1 LNNIG
6 GAAVAASVRC
16 AGHLEERQLA
26 VTETLDRATTR
37 RVQVANLPPGDS
49 GRGIAR
55 LPAKL
60 MKELA
65 LSEGDTIEIV
75 GKRSTAAR
83 AIRPYAADVGLD
95 IVRLDGL
102 QRANAGIGSGDFVKI
117 RKVKSKPATRVVFA
131 PAQDNVRLQ
140 GSTEAL
146 KRTFAG
152 RPLTEG
158 DVVATAG
165 HRRVDA
171 DVPDPVRQL
180 LNAPAF
186 ALQEVRMLVVSA
198 SPKGVVHIDSAT
210 AVELLADHNAK
221 PGERRADVTYDDLGG
236 MRDTI
241 DGLREMVELPL
252 RHPELFHRLGVD
264 PPKGVLLHGPPG
276 TGKTRLARAVA
287 NESSAQ
293 FFHIA
298 GPEIMGAAY
307 GESERKL
314 RELFEA
320 AAAAAPSI
328 IFIDEVDSIAPK
340 RGQVSGEAEKR
351 LVAQLLSLMDGIE
364 PRQNLVVIAA
374 TNRPEAIDEALR
386 RPGRFDRE
394 IVVGVP
400 DEQGRREVLEIHTR
414 GMPLAGDVDIAELAR
429 RTYGFV
435 GADLAALTREAAME
449 AVRRI
454 MPRINPEEDT
464 IPTEILDALSVDAKD
479 FDNALKR
486 VQPSAMREVMVE
498 APTIRWADIGG
509 LDEAQ
514 EKLREGIE
522 LPLKHPE
529 AFRRIGIRP
538 AKGFLLYGPPG
549 TGKTLLAKA
558 AARESRANFIATKSS
573 DLLSKWY
580 GESEQQIARLF
591 ARARQVAPTV
601 IFIDEIDSLVPARGG
616 GLGEPQVTERVVNT
630 ILAEM
635 DGLEGLNGVV
645 LIGATNRPSLIDPAL
660 LRPGRFDEL
669 IYVGPPDAS
678 GRRQILGIHTSGMP
692 LGEDVDLD
700 TIAERTERFTGADL
714 EDLVRRAGLTALRRG
729 LGEPVVTRADFE
741 AALADT
747 RASVTEQMLE
757 EYDKLRDTLKSDAVR
772 PLGGIGFVLPG
783 MLRSRKQ
790 RDEALPA
797 AQGAASGSEAEEQ

>member
-1 LNNIG
+1 M
-6 GAAVAASVRC
+6 ADTDVA
-16 AGHLEERQLA
+16 ERPR
-26 VTETLDRATTR
+26 TM

-60 MKELA
+60 MKDLG
-65 LSEGDTIEIV
+65 LNEGDAIEII

-83 AIRPYAADVGLD
+83 AIRPYGDDEGLD
-95 IVRLDGL
+95 IIRLDGL
-102 QRANAGIGSGDFVKI
+102 SRANAGVGSGDFIEV
-117 RKVKSKPATRVVFA
+117 RKASSKPATKVVFA

-140 GSTEAL
+140 GSAGAL

-158 DVVATAG
+158 DTVATAG
-165 HRRVDA
+165 HQRINADIPDA
-171 DVPDPVRQL
+171 VRQM

-186 ALQEVRMLVVSA
+186 ALQEVRLKVVSA
-198 SPKGVVHIDSAT
+198 LPKGIVHIDAKT
-210 AVELLADHNAK
+210 NVELL
-221 PGERRADVTYDDLGG
+221 PEYLGGEGDRRADVTYDDLGG

-241 DGLREMVELPL
+241 DALREMVELPL
-252 RHPELFHRLGVD
+252 RHPELFQRLGVD

-287 NESSAQ
+287 NESSAH
-293 FFHIA
+293 FFSIA
-298 GPEIMGAAY
+298 GPEIMGSAY

-314 RELFEA
+314 RELFEQ

-328 IFIDEVDSIAPK
+328 VFIDEIDSIAPK
-340 RGQVSGEAEKR
+340 RGQVTGEAEKR
-351 LVAQLLSLMDGIE
+351 LVAQLLSLLDGIE

-400 DEQGRREVLEIHTR
+400 DEQGRCEILEIHTR
-414 GMPLAGDVDIAELAR
+414 GMPLAPDVDIQSLAR

-464 IPTEILDALSVDAKD
+464 IPTEVLDALSVERRD
-479 FDNALKR
+479 FENALKR

-498 APTIRWADIGG
+498 APQVRWSDIGG
-509 LDEAQ
+509 LDDAM

-538 AKGFLLYGPPG
+538 AKGFLLYGAPG

-558 AARESRANFIATKSS
+558 TARESHANFIATKSS

-601 IFIDEIDSLVPARGG
+601 IFFDEIDSLVPARGG

-635 DGLEGLNGVV
+635 DGLEELNNVV
-645 LIGATNRPSLIDPAL
+645 VIGATNRPSLIDPAL

-669 IYVGPPDAS
+669 IYVAPPDTA
-678 GRRQILGIHTSGMP
+678 GRRRILAIHTSGMP
-692 LGEDVDLD
+692 LADDVDLESL
-700 TIAERTERFTGADL
+700 AQRTENFTGADL

-729 LGEPVVTRADFE
+729 LDAGKVTKADFDT
-741 AALADT
+741 ALGDT
-747 RASVTEQMLE
+747 RASVTSDMLE
-757 EYDKLRDTLKSDAVR
+757 EYDRLSHTLKSNAVR
-772 PLGGIGFVLPG
+772 PTGIGFVLPG
-783 MLRSRKQ
+783 MLRPRSAP
-790 RDEALPA
+790 ENAPSPA
-797 AQGAASGSEAEEQ
+797 EAEPQPRQEHGP